1 MAEARAK
8 RAVNDPAD
16 PDEAARALGARIR
29 VLRKARGATLTEIA
43 AEAQLSHSFLSQVE
57 RGLERLSMTSLFRV
71 AQALGTTQ
79 QALLTEQP
87 RERSDGG
94 FHLFRRQDDSA
105 VDTESGPVHVMAP
118 QSGRFVPMIMIGP
131 FSDDGLWWE
140 HAEDE
145 FVYVLEGAL
154 VVVLEDA
161 EHELRAGDA
170 TYYEGFV
177 RHKWRTPAG
186 ETSRVVV
193 VKEQHRS

>member
-1 MAEARAK
+1 MGSRAP
-8 RAVNDPAD
+8 DGPAD

-29 VLRKARGATLTEIA
+29 ALRTARGATLTEVA

-87 RERSDGG
+87 RERSEGG

-118 QSGRFVPMIMIGP
+118 TTGHFVPMIMVGP
-131 FSDDGLWWE
+131 FGDEGPWWE
-140 HAEDE
+140 HGEDE
-145 FVYVLEGAL
+145 FVYVLDGVL
-154 VVVLEDA
+154 VVVLDEG

-170 TYYEGFV
+170 TYYEGWV
-177 RHKWRTPAG
+177 RHKWRTPEG

-193 VKEQHRS
+193 VKEQRRS